1 MTVLNLGRIIRSE
14 GKTFDQKF
22 KAFGLASLYSSKEI
36 LKALD
41 DIKKECLDLKQ
52 VDFLDKNFVSGFTKL
67 EDFKHTQEQCIHKG
81 LRKIV
86 EVFPTRI
93 YDIIKTELKLTKDN
107 RCTIIPEEKFRKFL

>member
-1 MTVLNLGRIIRSE
+1 M
-14 GKTFDQKF
+14 
-22 KAFGLASLYSSKEI
+22 
-36 LKALD
+36 KALD

-81 LRKIV
+81 LRKVV

-107 RCTIIPEEKFRKFL
+107 RCTIIPEEKFRKFLELVQHTMKDALVETIKLNYYGFYRMIGAFLPDKI